1 MGTFVVGIIVAL
13 IALLACFS
21 IYKDK
26 KRGKC
31 CGGCSGRAG
40 GCLKRSTDKETFIK

>member
-26 KRGKC
+26 NVVVAAAAVPAAVQSEVQTRKP
-31 CGGCSGRAG
+31 S
-40 GCLKRSTDKETFIK
+40 